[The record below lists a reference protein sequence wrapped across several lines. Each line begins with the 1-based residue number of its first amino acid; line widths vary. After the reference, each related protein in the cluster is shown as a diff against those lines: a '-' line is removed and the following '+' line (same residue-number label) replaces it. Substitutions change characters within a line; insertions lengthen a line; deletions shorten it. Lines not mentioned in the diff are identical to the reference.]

1 MTHRRLPVPTLLEA
15 SDLQIQAAL
24 AGDGLWLDLG
34 LASMR
39 VRSDEPSLA
48 AQIKA
53 AYRHFPFEVNG
64 SWADLHCELQRARGL
79 RRWWRPQV
87 HFFFDGR
94 VAFDPFPADHALP
107 LMEWSANWLIGR
119 RLNDVLLLHAGVLE
133 REGCALVMPA
143 IPGSGKSTLTAALA
157 LNGWRLLSD
166 EFGALDTTREVFLP
180 VLKPVALKNESIEV
194 VRAFG
199 ARAELGPSFPYTR
212 KGTVAHLAPPPGAV
226 AARHE
231 GARPGA
237 VVLPRFEAG
246 SPTRLMPL
254 DAGMTFN
261 SLSFNAFNYAVLGR
275 DGFDAVVTISQRCP
289 GWQLI
294 YGDLAEALQTLA
306 DLWPD
311 VVARVS
317 S

>member
-1 MTHRRLPVPTLLEA
+1 MPTLQET
-15 SDLQIQAAL
+15 SEPQVRAAL
-24 AGDGLWLDLG
+24 AGEGLWLDLG

-53 AYRHFPFEVNG
+53 VYRHFPLEARG
-64 SWADLHCELQRARGL
+64 SWADLHCELRRARGL

-107 LMEWSANWLIGR
+107 LMEWSANWMIGR
-119 RLNDVLLLHAGVLE
+119 RMNDALLLHAGVLE
-133 REGCALVMPA
+133 RDGHALVLPA

-166 EFGALDTTREVFLP
+166 EFGAFDTTQDLFIP
-180 VLKPVALKNESIEV
+180 VLKPVALKNESIDV

-199 ARAELGPSFPYTR
+199 TQAELGPSFPYTR
-212 KGTVAHLAPPPGAV
+212 KGTVAHLAPPPAAV
-226 AARHE
+226 AARRE

-237 VVLPRFEAG
+237 VVLPRYEAG
-246 SPTRLMPL
+246 SATRLLPL

-261 SLSFNAFNYAVLGR
+261 SLSFNAFNYAVLGQE
-275 DGFDAVVTISQRCP
+275 GFEAVVTISQRCP

-294 YGDLAEALQTLA
+294 YGDLADAMCALA
-306 DLWPD
+306 ELWPG

-317 S
+317 P